1 MENMNLPASLI
12 LVWDLRR
19 SIEMNQSLQ
28 VGMKNFIKRDLR
40 CQFSVQ
46 FKNWWDNH
54 RNRQNIPPENGKSNT
69 KWNVH
74 QRLLIQ
80 LIEKGLAG
88 IPIFENLIELDQQ
101 MINSCDEDIEK
112 HISTLPLILQIP
124 LLGMLFPAI
133 LMILLV
139 PALKLLQ
146 I

>member
-28 VGMKNFIKRDLR
+28 IGIKNFLKRDLS
-40 CQFSVQ
+40 CQFTIQ
-46 FKNWWDNH
+46 FKNWWNNH
-54 RNRQNIPPENGKSNT
+54 RAGQKMPYELI
-69 KWNVH
+69 KWNMH

-80 LIEKGLAG
+80 LIQKGLAG
-88 IPIFENLIELDQQ
+88 AAIYENLIELDLQ
-101 MINSCDEDIEK
+101 MISACDEDIEK
-112 HISTLPLILQIP
+112 HISLLPLILQIP

-133 LMILLV
+133 LMLLLI

>member
-1 MENMNLPASLI
+1 MENMNLPSSLI

-28 VGMKNFIKRDLR
+28 IGIRNFFKRDLR
-40 CQFSVQ
+40 CRFAIQ
-46 FKNWWDNH
+46 FKNWWNNH
-54 RNRQNIPPENGKSNT
+54 RAGQKMPHEFV
-69 KWNVH
+69 KWNMH

-80 LIEKGLAG
+80 LIQKGLAG
-88 IPIFENLIELDQQ
+88 AAIYENLIELDQQ

-112 HISTLPLILQIP
+112 HISLLPLILQIP

-133 LMILLV
+133 LMLLLI

>member
-12 LVWDLRR
+12 LIWDLRR

-28 VGMKNFIKRDLR
+28 IGMKNFIKRDLR

-46 FKNWWDNH
+46 FKKWWDNH
-54 RNRQNIPPENGKSNT
+54 RTGQNIPLSNA

-80 LIEKGLAG
+80 FVEKGLAG
-88 IPIFENLIELDQQ
+88 IPIYENLIELDQQ
-101 MINSCDEDIEK
+101 MINSCDDDIEK

-133 LMILLV
+133 LMLLLV